1 MKQITSIVMILR
13 KGIYMKKVRTF
24 KTIVTKAFALF
35 LCLSFIFQ
43 QSLIVPVLASEITPD
58 NSAGMGANINNPVDG
73 VYDITAGFTHGSTDF
88 GHFDQFNLTPGDVA
102 NLINSVGINKFVA
115 LVNNQVN
122 INGLLNILN
131 SGGVFNN
138 GHAVFVSPSGI
149 VIGASGVLNV
159 GALSLITPSQGTYNN
174 FVGGLKAN
182 PTEDLTALK
191 TDSQGNITING
202 KIIAR
207 GDVEMYGKDITIA
220 GDGNSSA
227 GILAGLGDKL
237 KNQVLTADNAEQ
249 IFNGLVSNAIQ
260 DPTGFGFE
268 NGKVVIKAQA
278 VNNHAPDSNVTSAG
292 VNIKNAAIVGKD
304 IDISAT
310 ASDTLE
316 TTADEAGSVKDIVLN
331 IDKYFDM
338 ENPYEDFTGARA
350 EAVIN
355 IENSKLAAAD
365 NINISTNASA
375 TTNISSADKPSSAL
389 VLALGNSTK
398 STIDI
403 KNTKIN
409 AGGDLNANAV
419 SENISEIEIS
429 NEAEDSDD
437 MKSKALIAVN
447 HTSKADTHVVI
458 DNQSTIKADN
468 LNVKAVNAT
477 NNNISVTNTVKYE
490 GDSKDGKKAG
500 GSATSSAGVS
510 LLLKNDR
517 ISTNAEV
524 NANTELKG
532 DAKVTAQNL
541 HVSNTAISASGAVA
555 EENDKES
562 EKSDTDTSG
571 IFSKIQD
578 ILASFSQAG
587 VDSSNPTSGA
597 SASGSGT
604 PAAEMSGVVNIN
616 KSEVTTTASIGSTD
630 FNAGGDVSVDAN
642 TIDYTTNSASAE
654 STDGAKFA
662 PGAAVIVDSQN
673 NTTKAV
679 IKDNSKVSAKSVK
692 LNATTELPL
701 TLAELKLNILDK
713 SFSLNPQSNGN
724 WDFSGFEG
732 SGDDYAGIDLSDLD
746 FGFIGEDGSPV
757 EFSTQFFNNQATS
770 AANGVTTGIAG
781 AVVYNSIVNDTT
793 ASIGNN
799 AVVTASQGD
808 IIANAV
814 NSVVNYNAAGDV
826 SALFKQDD
834 KANGGKFG
842 LGGSVLINNYT
853 NNATASIGKNATVTA
868 GNGKVELTSANEA
881 SYMNL
886 VSSGAQ
892 AGKFA
897 LAGSVLVNNI
907 NGNTESKIG
916 EQARVKAA
924 VVNVKAGQGQIKTA
938 ANTDGLKDDSLEL
951 NQERS
956 AKDKTSVIN
965 IGGAI
970 SQQKA
975 RKGQS
980 SGKASSGGNNS
991 SGAAIG
997 ATVMV
1002 NNINKN
1008 VKASIGN
1015 NAEITA
1021 TKSVDIKANTE
1032 TGTLN
1037 IGLAGAFTGGV
1048 KTKKPA
1054 SKDSSSQGQDFGN
1067 FGNWQDSVGNITDRV
1082 ENAVSSTDNTVNN
1095 ATGSSLTDH
1104 LQGSDVQGALGSTN
1118 NTPND
1123 VTPGTSGTTSQGQN
1137 LAGHSGNLM
1146 QNEDGSNAVA
1156 NGSTATNSFSTA
1168 AAGVVNVNSN
1178 ETNVE
1183 ASIGNA
1189 TINVGDS
1196 LNVEAS
1202 QDTQGLD
1209 IATGVSKAGNL
1220 GAGAAINVNSKAG
1233 STNALMNGT
1242 NVIFTGSGDRFSVI
1256 ADETNNNIAVALGV
1270 GAAKGGN
1277 NTQIAIGGS
1286 FNTNL
1291 IENSVKSSMNDVDV
1305 EGKGN
1310 TEIEVIA
1317 NNYSKS
1323 YKGAGGVAYAGG
1335 KSNSSGGGATG
1346 GGVSGSGTSD
1356 GGSTGVGAGVA
1367 GNIDVYNKTTK
1378 AEITSSEGNK
1388 SKLTNVGNVS
1398 VEANNKGGATDDVIG
1413 FSMGGAISGANTSA
1427 NFAGAIGVVVFGNE
1441 VSALIKN
1448 ADISSIGDINVNA
1461 DSNLNLANITGSAS
1475 ISKASKGA
1483 GVGIG
1488 TVVNVINNIVI
1499 AGIEDTIISKSKS
1512 VNVNAKE
1519 TEVLQFL
1526 AANLG
1531 FNAGVDAKHVGVY
1544 PNAIVSVLD
1553 SDIKSYITGGS
1564 VTSDGNVASK
1574 AAYDSDIKGITAVL
1588 ASDGFVVGGNIVS
1601 NVLTNSTTSNVNST
1615 VSAGGQLSSV
1625 AEADENIDVIA
1636 AGAAISSGKLAV
1648 AANIGVNVLDN
1659 TTDAKLGGNV
1669 TKSGSVNVNA
1679 SDTTNLKTRGGTL
1692 SGSAGTGVGGSIIV
1706 DVLVKDV
1713 SASISD
1719 GANINSDGNV
1729 NVNASAKNYSGGDS
1743 KLSINLAD
1751 ILNNIDN
1758 IDLEN
1763 YEELKDWQMTYDLVG
1778 GGSTALSGSLITKVV
1793 NNNVT
1798 ASVGNAV
1805 VNSGSLNV
1813 AASDDVVIN
1822 AIVGN
1827 ISGGAGKTI
1836 GGSAFVNVVTG
1847 TTEAKIAK
1855 GANVTTTSKDVSVT
1869 ADNKQSIRTIMVMGG
1884 GGQVAVNG
1892 SANVNVFNNNTLAT
1906 VEDGVTIDS
1915 KGAVKVDAAEKTEV
1929 ESINI
1934 AASAGSN
1941 IAAGGVIYVNTFSS
1955 DVKAT
1960 VGKKEG
1966 EQTSITAGGD
1976 IDVNADSKS
1985 AFGATMMM
1993 AGLGGTA
2000 GVSGAAVVNVVDAV
2014 VSSYVVNS
2022 LLSNAGHDINVLAN
2036 SNFNNWKYSNNS
2048 LYDTMSKSE
2057 SYLTGKIDEI
2067 DMDNFTPIVN
2077 ILSLSGAG
2085 TAAVGAVAVANT
2097 VTNNVSAVVENSN
2110 ITNTNSLNVSATTA
2124 SQTYDALA
2132 SLAGSGVAS
2141 VTGSALVNLIEGE
2154 TKAAVIGTTVERG
2167 SVYVN
2172 AADNAYM
2179 DGILLGVAGA
2189 GTAAVTA
2196 SVNTNL
2202 TENKVN
2208 AVIDESTIRD
2218 ADKVSV
2224 KSESNKKAS
2233 TLASGIA
2240 VSGGA
2245 GVNGLV
2251 IVNQNETENNAKITN
2266 STIKTKNDVKVE
2278 GKSSFKTFDALASAG
2293 VSTVAVN
2300 AAAIS
2305 NIAANKNTASIENTN
2320 ISESGSVTVNAE
2332 STNDIKGNNISLG
2345 VGGGAIGLSALV
2357 NLVESETKAFI
2368 NNSDPSKIIKTA
2380 ALNVKA
2386 NDSINLDMNVGVLT
2400 AGGVSAAGAANVN
2413 IINNAVLAE
2422 IKSQSE
2428 ISASSVNVNAVSDMD
2443 INILTA
2449 SAAVGAFGG
2458 AASVAVTSIGGK
2470 FDDSNTDAYLKT
2482 DDGGNLVDKAISQTG
2497 VKVSENSK
2505 GGTVANVNANIKSD
2519 GDVNVKA
2526 SNNLN
2531 LDKTNAQAVAGFG
2544 SLAGNVLVTNMKY
2557 NTSASMQGDV
2567 TGKNI
2572 SVNAN
2577 NTVKANTTAY
2587 SASLSGVNF
2596 GGNVAYFTND
2606 ATTSAAINGGTIKG
2620 TNVAVNA
2627 TSKDTTSVNSTGA
2640 SVSGANI
2647 NATVALTESNNKVSA
2662 AINNKVNINA
2672 DKLDV
2677 IADNTS
2683 SLTSELA
2690 SLSASVIS
2698 GQVVI
2703 NKAESSAITSA
2714 IVDATGTI
2722 NAADMNVIT
2731 STGGISAKSI
2741 VNMGGVSLAGVDVT
2755 SQGAIVKAQFNS
2767 AIKGDAEIVNKN
2779 SDKTGST
2786 NVYAG
2791 VKTGTTEAGEIKA
2804 EASAKQV
2811 KAGLAGVGVT
2821 SLNANVS
2828 AKTDVTINPTNLKTD
2843 NLNVFSKLNRTANVG
2858 SESGSLSAIELST
2871 LDMDA
2876 YAGGSNTI
2884 TFAGNT
2890 EVEKAINVQLGDKAN
2905 VNTSIMNQSISLVG
2919 ANVNTADAVIDTDTT
2934 INIGGNLSMDNMTV
2948 NSNVERNTVNSSESS
2963 GGGFVDVNSYKMTTN
2978 SGGDSTINITANIQG
2993 DSKNAVDVTST
3004 AKNTAN
3010 TRISSKS
3017 AGLAAIA
3024 KNETKNTITATNKIN
3039 VNGANIKTNGG
3050 DISIKADS
3058 ENRVLMRQNEQGA
3071 GAIVIRGGKINN
3083 SINSIA
3089 DVEFNNANIEAE
3101 NVNVS
3106 ASAKLGTIGDK
3117 EISYR
3122 VGVSGFSATHD
3133 ADISN
3138 DITQNSNIKFN
3149 NSTVKAKQNMNVKAR
3164 TESTLKQKIYTEGD
3178 GFVTKNVATSNLKVT
3193 NNNNITISKGSTL
3206 EANDLNLAMDSKN
3219 ILHSESVTNADHF
3232 GGLDPEAHAN
3242 LELTINNTINNSGE
3256 LKGKDTVQINFM
3268 KDDSVNELTQL
3279 AELTV
3284 DAAVATGDAD
3294 GYLKYNV
3301 NNNLNV
3307 NEGASISS
3315 GKDVAIRY
3323 SDGDYKLNSRVHS
3336 KKTSY
3341 LLFGIPITVE
3351 DDYSNVSRGGTSK
3364 LTLNGEITAGS
3375 ESKYNFEIDRDGNV
3389 VEHSGFEDKYE
3400 KVDSDKVISAEQQEK
3415 DNEKVI
3421 SEVKDEIE
3429 NINNEI
3435 AEMKKNQE
3443 ANSKE
3448 IAEYEQKLEQYQT
3461 LLDSLNANKDNTIT
3475 MDNIENQI
3483 KDKVNEKIEDA
3494 DNFWSNY
3501 NKYANEHKGEGGDL
3515 FDKYVDTLSIENKAE
3530 VKSAYHS
3537 VADNI
3542 TTDAESGLAIF
3553 KQGDLISIISDKDS
3567 VQESIDRLEQVV
3579 NNYTQQLNN
3588 LKIKGEGLI
3597 SSIQS
3602 NSESLSAMNDQLKY
3616 LEDLRGSFTD
3626 TSVGKP
3632 YFKFDN
3638 LDIPNAKIEISG
3650 IDMKVVKDSN
3660 GNESLA
3666 PNIEGN
3672 GNFHIFAPTVEVTNY
3687 SDYDLVF
3694 GNINYNTSGNSGLII
3709 NDVTYNHLANK
3720 DTPVADNVHLLSGDT
3735 TGDFNPGISIKNLYD
3750 HNNPVAGGSIVSN
3763 IIMNGL
3769 INFNNGYLSIWNESG
3784 DITIKSLINTAS
3796 KDIIATQGNAVY
3808 TGGGSF
3814 EIKENDR
3821 FVAGKDVTVNASN
3834 IKVDGLVQAG
3844 YGDRNIVITEDMIKP
3859 ENLVVDPNTGEKNM
3873 VDTAYLDNSNG
3884 NIKVLYVDGKLLVFN
3899 TQQEGGNVNFTG
3911 SVSGSGTVKYTDG
3924 FANVNIQNK
3933 TDKEL
3938 VVNNLANDRMNGQFT
3953 NRGSLKSDNIINQG
3967 HSEALTNI
3975 DSNGKISIL
3984 GFLKHGHN
3992 RQNTDGAGQ
4001 LTIKSDNGI
4010 AVNEKRGSNGELLAT
4025 VDSVGNTVIENG
4037 NNSGITIDGKVLNDG
4052 AINVKNNGSE
4062 GVSVNSIIENS
4073 NGTLKVDN
4081 TQGNVTISEKGTLQN
4096 SNGNIEIKNTGEG
4109 KVSIIGKIKNLL
4121 KGDTKIDSQGEQG
4134 IEISGTVTNTDGI
4147 VEISNKKAGV
4157 TISGLVENKKGKTT
4171 VKNEGS
4177 DGIKVTSAGK
4187 IQNNNGQLELENTG
4201 KGGMKLEGKVKT
4213 STGDIKLTNKDSD
4226 IVIGHKD
4233 TDFNIESGSNVV
4245 INQTN
4250 GDVLNAGVDKTLI
4263 SAASDLIMTVNGG
4276 SVGKRAQ
4283 TDKPAYSIDAST
4295 RDYTKSLNV
4304 NIKGKV
4310 NIEANAKDGVKD
4322 SGLVNLTAKKSDL
4335 NVDKIKTDGDIVLTA
4350 ADWKYQDE
4358 ENPDPNNDP
4367 YYRGYSIRNAST
4379 DKSQANLEGKNISV
4393 ISSNEIG
4400 EKGNALTYNQRTD
4413 LDANAK
4419 VGFEA
4424 ENDIYL
4430 DGSAK
4435 GDKTNIAYLVSK
4447 RGSIDFALGSDA
4459 EIHEITSNNHLHIQS
4474 RAKNLTIYN
4483 LGKLTSLGEDFND
4496 LLYPHDKIK
4505 LGGNSM
4511 DVVPQTVAIEVLD
4524 ANGGAEAN
4532 STLKIYNA
4540 YVRGANNGKGS
4551 YEQYLD
4557 QTFQTADV
4565 SLMADNIYAH
4575 AYDAAKSDVYT
4586 NNRPG
4591 GFDPTLD
4598 TVYTD
4603 LNGNEAHATGF
4614 NTVGEGAK
4622 LSFDLQ
4628 GVSREMVKSATGD
4641 DSTRS
4646 YNETDKFQ
4654 TIEFFNNKYQIPDG
4668 KAYKAHEVTLSVN
4681 SSDESEE
4688 TGNNRGLNINKIYA
4702 DNAYVDT
4709 KDLNLSVRD
4718 GLITN
4723 YAEFRNG
4730 NRFGEGNYPGDYRWL
4745 TVVDNDF
4752 RRLVDST
4759 LQLYTEKTG
4768 SFGLDMGNLVIL
4780 RSKAPAVNYNPYEVA
4795 NLFRNENSFYRL
4807 TYKDDKIQY
4816 NTTTPDFKD
4825 IDKATYKAT
4834 KRVSMRFPTKDQ
4846 NLQSNVAVYDISK
4859 TGALID
4865 NPNNLKIG
4873 DKKHVKLLYEDMDI
4887 DVDVEVVR
4895 ITDNGFAGVKFI
4907 NMNKSTANK
4916 ILYLNLSR
4924 ANSMKENYTSQLP

>member
-1 MKQITSIVMILR
+1 MFRS
-13 KGIYMKKVRTF
+13 F

-43 QSLIVPVLASEITPD
+43 QSMLVPVLASEITPD
-58 NSAGMGANINNPVDG
+58 GSAGIGA
-73 VYDITAGFTHGSTDF
+73 DITNNGNNWDIRPGFTHGSTDF
-88 GHFDQFNLTPGDVA
+88 GHFDQFNLSQGDIA
-102 NLINSVGINKFVA
+102 NLINSIGINKFVA

-131 SGGVFNN
+131 SNGVFSN
-138 GHAVFVSPSGI
+138 GHAVFVSPNGI

-159 GALSLITPSQGTYNN
+159 GALSLITPSQGVYNN

-182 PTEDLTALK
+182 PVEDLTALK

-202 KIIAR
+202 KVFAR
-207 GDVEMYGKDITIA
+207 EGVDIYGKDITVASA
-220 GDGNSSA
+220 GANSA

-237 KNQVLTADNAEQ
+237 NNQVLTAENSEQ
-249 IFNGLVSNAIQ
+249 IFNGLVSNAIKN
-260 DPTGFGFE
+260 PTGFGLE
-268 NGKVVIKAQA
+268 NGKVVIKAQS
-278 VNNHAPDSNVTSAG
+278 VNTHSTGNEISSAS
-292 VNIKNAAIVGKD
+292 VNIKDVSIIGQS
-304 IDISAT
+304 IEISAN
-310 ASDTLE
+310 ASDKLE
-316 TTADEAGSVKDIVLN
+316 TKADDAGSVKDIVLN

-338 ENPYEDFTGARA
+338 ENPYEDFTGARS

-355 IENSKLAAAD
+355 IENANLAATGD
-365 NINISTNASA
+365 ISLSTNASA
-375 TTNISSADKPSSAL
+375 ETVISSADKPSSAL

-398 STIDI
+398 STIDV

-409 AGGDLNANAV
+409 AGGDVNAYAV
-419 SENISEIEIS
+419 SSNVSKIEIS
-429 NEAEDSDD
+429 NEADDSSD

-458 DNQSTIKADN
+458 DNQSTIKANN

-477 NNNISVTNTVKYE
+477 NNNILVKNTVKYE
-490 GDSKDGKKAG
+490 GKTTDGNKS
-500 GSATSSAGVS
+500 GSSTTSSAGVS

-517 ISTNAEV
+517 VTTNAEV
-524 NANTELKG
+524 NANTELQG
-532 DAKVTAQNL
+532 DAKVSAQNL
-541 HVSNTAISASGAVA
+541 HVSNTEISASGAV
-555 EENDKES
+555 KEDGDES
-562 EKSDTDTSG
+562 SQSSGEDTSG
-571 IFSKIQD
+571 IFSKIQS
-578 ILASFSQAG
+578 ILASFSKAD
-587 VDSSNPTSGA
+587 VDASKPTTGSSV
-597 SASGSGT
+597 SGSGV
-604 PAAEMSGVVNIN
+604 PAVEMSGVVNIN
-616 KSEVTTTASIGSTD
+616 KSDVKTTASIGSAS
-630 FNAGGDVSVDAN
+630 FSAGGDVSVEAN
-642 TIDYTTNSASAE
+642 TIDYTTNSASAL

-662 PGAAVIVDSQN
+662 PGAAVVVNQQK
-673 NTTKAV
+673 NTTKAE
-679 IKDNSKVSAKSVK
+679 IKDNSNVSAKSVK

-713 SFSLNPQSNGN
+713 NFSLTPQSNGS

-732 SGDDYAGIDLSDLD
+732 SGDDYAGIDLSELD
-746 FGFIGEDGSPV
+746 FGFIAEDGTPA
-757 EFSTQFFNNQATS
+757 EFSQQMFNNQAVS
-770 AANGVTTGIAG
+770 SANGVTAGIAG

-799 AVVTASQGD
+799 AVVTATQGD

-814 NSVVNYNAAGDV
+814 NSVVNFNSAGDV

-834 KANGGKFG
+834 KVTGGKVG
-842 LGGSVLINNYT
+842 LGGSVLVNNFT
-853 NNATASIGKNATVTA
+853 NNASSSVGKNSTVTA
-868 GNGKVELTSANEA
+868 ENGKVELTSANEA
-881 SYMNL
+881 SYLNL
-886 VSSGAQ
+886 VASGAE

-916 EQARVKAA
+916 EQTRVQAS
-924 VVNVKAGQGQIKTA
+924 VVNVKAGEGTIKNA
-938 ANTDGLKDDSLEL
+938 ANTEGLVNGSIDLKP
-951 NQERS
+951 ERT

-970 SQQKA
+970 SGQKPQ
-975 RKGQS
+975 KGQS
-980 SGKASSGGNNS
+980 SGGSSSGGSNN

-1002 NNINKN
+1002 NNIKKN
-1008 VKASIGN
+1008 VKANIADGAN
-1015 NAEITA
+1015 ITA
-1021 TKSVDIKANTE
+1021 SKSADVKANTE

-1048 KTKKPA
+1048 KTKKPT

-1067 FGNWQDSVGNITDRV
+1067 FGNWQDVSDGISNKVDS
-1082 ENAVSSTDNTVNN
+1082 AVSSTDNTVNN
-1095 ATGSSLTDH
+1095 ATGSSVTDH
-1104 LQGSDVQGALGSTN
+1104 LQGNDVQGALGSTN
-1118 NTPND
+1118 NTPNN
-1123 VTPGTSGTTSQGQN
+1123 VKPGTSGTTSQGQN

-1146 QNEDGSNAVA
+1146 QNSDGSNAVA
-1156 NGSTATNSFSTA
+1156 NGSTATGSFSAA

-1183 ASIGNA
+1183 ASVGNA
-1189 TINVGDS
+1189 TINVGNE
-1196 LNVEAS
+1196 LTIEAT

-1242 NVIFTGSGDRFSVI
+1242 NVIFTGSGDRLSVI

-1291 IENSVKSSMNDVDV
+1291 IENSVKSSMNDVDIT
-1305 EGKGN
+1305 GKGN

-1335 KSNSSGGGATG
+1335 KGSSGSGSGSSSGGATG
-1346 GGVSGSGTSD
+1346 GGTGAGSS
-1356 GGSTGVGAGVA
+1356 STGVAVGAGIA
-1367 GNIDVYNKTTK
+1367 GNIDVYNKTTN
-1378 AEITSSEGNK
+1378 AEITSSEGNT

-1413 FSMGGAISGANTSA
+1413 FAMGGVVSSANTSA
-1427 NFAGAIGVVVFGNE
+1427 NFAGAIGVGVFGNE

-1448 ADISSIGDINVNA
+1448 ADISSNGDINVNA
-1461 DSNLNLANITGSAS
+1461 NSNLNLANITGSAS

-1488 TVVNVINNIVI
+1488 TVVNVINNVVS
-1499 AGIEDTIISKSKS
+1499 AGIEDTIISSSKS
-1512 VNVNAKE
+1512 INVNAKE

-1531 FNAGVDAKHVGVY
+1531 FNAGIDTKHIGVY

-1648 AANIGVNVLDN
+1648 AANIGVNVIN
-1659 TTDAKLGGNV
+1659 NSTDAKLGGNV
-1669 TKSGSVNVNA
+1669 TKSESVNVKA
-1679 SDTTNLKTRGGTL
+1679 SDTTNLKSRGGTL
-1692 SGSAGTGVGGSIIV
+1692 SGSAGTGVGGSIVV

-1719 GANINSDGNV
+1719 GANINSDGDV

-1805 VNSGSLNV
+1805 VNSGSLKV
-1813 AASDDVVIN
+1813 AASDDVIIN

-1827 ISGGAGKTI
+1827 ISGGAGKAI

-1855 GANVTTTSKDVSVT
+1855 GANVTTTSKGVSVT
-1869 ADNKQSIRTIMVMGG
+1869 ADNNQSIRTIMVMGG

-1915 KGAVKVDAAEKTEV
+1915 KGAVKVNAAEKTEV

-1934 AASAGSN
+1934 AASAGGQ
-1941 IAAGGVIYVNTFSS
+1941 IAAGGVIYVNTFSG

-1976 IDVNADSKS
+1976 IEVNADSKS

-2022 LLSNAGHDINVLAN
+2022 LLSNAGYDINVLAN

-2048 LYDTMSKSE
+2048 LYDTMSKTE
-2057 SYLTGKIDEI
+2057 SYLTGKIDKI

-2077 ILSLSGAG
+2077 ILSLSGASQ
-2085 TAAVGAVAVANT
+2085 AAVGAVAVANT

-2110 ITNTNSLNVSATTA
+2110 ITNTNSLNVSSTTA

-2132 SLAGSGVAS
+2132 SLAGSGTAS
-2141 VTGSALVNLIEGE
+2141 ITGSALVNVIEGN
-2154 TKAAVIGTTVERG
+2154 TIASVKNTTVEHG
-2167 SVYVN
+2167 SVTIN
-2172 AADNAYM
+2172 ASDNAYM
-2179 DGILLGVAGA
+2179 DGIILGVPVA
-2189 GTAAVTA
+2189 GTAAVSGA
-2196 SVNTNL
+2196 VNTNI
-2202 TENKVN
+2202 TNNKVI
-2208 AVIDESTIRD
+2208 AEIDKSNILD
-2218 ADKVSV
+2218 ADEVSV
-2224 KSESNKKAS
+2224 NSESNKQAA
-2233 TLASGIA
+2233 TLATGLA
-2240 VSGGA
+2240 VAGGA

-2251 IVNQNETENNAKITN
+2251 IVNQNETENTAKISN
-2266 STIKTKNDVKVE
+2266 STIKAKNDVKVE
-2278 GKSSFKTFDALASAG
+2278 GKSSFKTFDALAAAG

-2305 NIAANKNTASIENTN
+2305 NVASNKNTASIENTN
-2320 ISESGSVTVNAE
+2320 ISKSGSVTVNAE

-2345 VGGGAIGLSALV
+2345 AGGGAIGLSALV
-2357 NLVESETKAFI
+2357 NLLESETNAFI
-2368 NNSDPSKIIKTA
+2368 NNSDPSKTINTG
-2380 ALNVKA
+2380 ALNIKA
-2386 NDSINLDMNVGVLT
+2386 NDSINLDMNVGVLS
-2400 AGGVSAAGAANVN
+2400 AGSISAAGAVNVN
-2413 IINNAVLAE
+2413 IINNSVLAE
-2422 IKSQSE
+2422 IKSQSD
-2428 ISASSVNVNAVSDMD
+2428 ILASSVNVEALSSMD
-2443 INILTA
+2443 IDVLTA
-2449 SAAVGAFGG
+2449 SAAAGAFGG

-2505 GGTVANVNANIKSD
+2505 GGTVANVNANIKST

-2596 GGNVAYFTND
+2596 GGNVAYFTNK
-2606 ATTSAAINGGTIKG
+2606 ANTNASINGGTING
-2620 TNVAVNA
+2620 TNVSVNA
-2627 TSKDTTSVNSTGA
+2627 VSKDTTTVNSTGA
-2640 SVSGANI
+2640 SVSGLNI
-2647 NATVALTESNNKVSA
+2647 NATVALNESTNTVGA
-2662 AINNKVNINA
+2662 AINNEVNITA

-2690 SLSASVIS
+2690 SLNASAIS

-2714 IVDATGTI
+2714 IVNATGSI
-2722 NAADMNVIT
+2722 NASNMNVIA
-2731 STGGISAKSI
+2731 STGGVSAKSV
-2741 VNMGGVSLAGVDVT
+2741 VNMGGVSLAGINVAD
-2755 SQGAIVKAQFNS
+2755 QGAIVKAKFNS
-2767 AIKGDAEIVNKN
+2767 SISGNAEIVNKN
-2779 SDKTGST
+2779 NNNNNGST

-2791 VKTGTTEAGEIKA
+2791 VKTGTTEAGDIKA
-2804 EASAKQV
+2804 EAVAKQV
-2811 KAGLAGVGVT
+2811 DAGLAGVGVT

-2828 AKTDVTINPTNLKTD
+2828 ATTDVTINPANLKTD

-2858 SESGSLSAIELST
+2858 STSGSLSAIKLNT

-2876 YAGGSNTI
+2876 YAGGSNNITI
-2884 TFAGNT
+2884 AGNT
-2890 EVEKAINVQLGDKAN
+2890 EVEKAVNIQLADKSN

-2919 ANVNTADAVIDTDTT
+2919 TSVNTADAVIDTDTT
-2934 INIGGNLSMDNMTV
+2934 INIGGNLSMDKMTV
-2948 NSNVERNTVNSSESS
+2948 NSNVERHTVNTSEVS
-2963 GGGFVDVNSYKMTTN
+2963 GGGLVTVDSYKMTTN
-2978 SGGDSTINITANIQG
+2978 SGGDSLVNITAKISGN
-2993 DSKNAVDVTST
+2993 SKNAVDVTSNT
-3004 AKNTAN
+3004 NNTAN

-3017 AGLAAIA
+3017 DALAAIA

-3039 VNGANIKTNGG
+3039 VSGANIKTNGG
-3050 DISIKADS
+3050 DVSIKANS
-3058 ENRVLMRQNEQGA
+3058 ENRVLMRQDEQGA

-3083 SINSIA
+3083 SINSSA

-3106 ASAKLGTIGDK
+3106 ATAKLGTVGDK

-3138 DITQNSNIKFN
+3138 DITQSSNIKFN

-3164 TESTLKQKIYTEGD
+3164 TESTLKQKIYTAGS
-3178 GFVTKNVATSNLKVT
+3178 GFLVKNTATSDLNVT
-3193 NNNNITISKGSTL
+3193 NNNNITVGKGSTL
-3206 EANDLNLAMDSKN
+3206 DANDLNLALDSKN
-3219 ILHSESVTNADHF
+3219 TLHSESVTNADHF

-3242 LELTINNTINNSGE
+3242 LKLTINNTINNSGS

-3268 KDDSVNELTQL
+3268 KDNSTNNLTQL

-3284 DAAVATGDAD
+3284 DAGIATGDAD

-3341 LLFGIPITVE
+3341 LLLGIPITVE
-3351 DDYSNVSRGGTSK
+3351 RDYSNISKGGTSK

-3375 ESKYNFEIDRDGNV
+3375 EAKYNFEVDKDGNV
-3389 VEHSGFEDKYE
+3389 VENSGFEDKYE
-3400 KVDSDKVISAEQQEK
+3400 KVDSDKVISKEEQEK
-3415 DNEKVI
+3415 DNENLI
-3421 SEVKDEIE
+3421 SKIKDEME
-3429 NINNEI
+3429 KLNNEI
-3435 AEMKKNQE
+3435 EEMKKDQE

-3448 IAEYEQKLEQYQT
+3448 VAEYEQKLAEYKN
-3461 LLDSLNANKDNTIT
+3461 LLDSLKANKDNTIS
-3475 MDNIENQI
+3475 MGDIETQI
-3483 KDKVNEKIEDA
+3483 KDKVNATID
-3494 DNFWSNY
+3494 DTDTFWSDY
-3501 NKYANEHKGEGGDL
+3501 SKFANEHKGESGDL
-3515 FDKYVDTLSIENKAE
+3515 FDKYVDTLSIDNKAE

-3542 TTDAESGLAIF
+3542 TTDTESGLAIF
-3553 KQGDLISIISDKDS
+3553 KQGDSVSIIADKGSLD
-3567 VQESIDRLEQVV
+3567 ESINRLEQVV
-3579 NNYTQQLNN
+3579 NNYTQEFEKLQ
-3588 LKIKGEGLI
+3588 IKQEGLT
-3597 SSIQS
+3597 SSMQS
-3602 NSESLSAMNDQLKY
+3602 NTDSLASMSEQLKHLESLK
-3616 LEDLRGSFTD
+3616 GTFTD
-3626 TSVGKP
+3626 TNVGKP

-3638 LDIPNAKIEISG
+3638 LDIPNSRIKISG
-3650 IDMKVVKDSN
+3650 IDMKFEN
-3660 GNESLA
+3660 GKLV
-3666 PNIEGN
+3666 PNIAGN
-3672 GNFHIFAPTVEVTNY
+3672 GNFHIYEPTINVTNY
-3687 SDYDLVF
+3687 SNYDLVF
-3694 GNINYNTSGNSGLII
+3694 GSISYSLYGDSGLII
-3709 NDVTYNHLANK
+3709 NDINYSGLANK
-3720 DTPVADNVHLLSGDT
+3720 NSALADNVFVYAGDK
-3735 TGDFNPGISIKNLYD
+3735 TGEFNPGLSIKNYYD
-3750 HNNPVAGGSIVSN
+3750 QNNPVAGGSIVSN
-3763 IIMNGL
+3763 IIMNGM
-3769 INFNNGYLSIWNESG
+3769 INLNNGYLSIFNDSG
-3784 DITIKSLINTAS
+3784 DVIINSLVNSAS
-3796 KDIIATQGNAVY
+3796 KDIVATQGNSVY
-3808 TGGGSF
+3808 DGGGSF

-3821 FVAGKDVTVNASN
+3821 FIAGKDVTINASK

-3844 YGDRNIVITEDMIKP
+3844 YGDRNIIITEDMIKP

-3873 VDTAYLDNSNG
+3873 VNSAYIDNANG

-3911 SVSGSGTVKYTDG
+3911 SVSGSGTVKYTNG
-3924 FANVNIQNK
+3924 FANINIQNK

-3938 VVNNLANDRMNGQFT
+3938 VVNNLANDRMNGAFT
-3953 NRGSLKSDNIINQG
+3953 NRGSLSADKVINQG
-3967 HSEALTNI
+3967 HNEALTNI
-3975 DSNGKISIL
+3975 ESNGKISIAGL
-3984 GFLKHGHN
+3984 LKHGHN
-3992 RQNTDGAGQ
+3992 KQNTDGAGQ

-4010 AVNEKRGSNGELLAT
+4010 VVNEKRGSQGELLAT
-4025 VDSVGNTVIENG
+4025 IDSVGNATIENG
-4037 NNSGITIDGKVLNDG
+4037 SNSGITIDGKVLNDG
-4052 AINVKNNGSE
+4052 NINVKNNGSE
-4062 GVSVNSIIENS
+4062 GVIVNSIIDNS
-4073 NGTLKVDN
+4073 NGKLNVDN
-4081 TQGNVTISEKGTLQN
+4081 TKGNVTIAQTGTLQN
-4096 SNGNIEIKNTGEG
+4096 SNGNIEINNAGDG
-4109 KVSIIGKIKNLL
+4109 KVSVIGKIKNLL
-4121 KGDTKIDSQGEQG
+4121 TGDTKIASQGGQG

-4147 VEISNKKAGV
+4147 VDISNKKAGV

-4263 SAASDLIMTVNGG
+4263 STASDLIMSVIGG
-4276 SVGKRAQ
+4276 SVGKRAE
-4283 TDKPAYSIDAST
+4283 TDKPAYSIDART
-4295 RDYTKSLNV
+4295 RDNKKSINV
-4304 NIKGKV
+4304 NVKGKV
-4310 NIEANAKDGVKD
+4310 NIEAKAKSGEKD

-4350 ADWKYQDE
+4350 ADWKYPDE

-4367 YYRGYSIRNAST
+4367 YYRGYSIKNAST

-4459 EIHEITSNNHLHIQS
+4459 EIYEITSNDHLHLQS

-4524 ANGGAEAN
+4524 ANGGANAN

-4540 YVRGANNGKGS
+4540 YVRGANNGKGK

-4557 QTFQTADV
+4557 QTFQMADV

-4586 NNRPG
+4586 NNRPD

-4603 LNGNEAHATGF
+4603 LDGKEAKATGF

-4628 GVSREMVKSATGD
+4628 GVSRDMVKNATGD
-4641 DSTRS
+4641 DSTRT

-4681 SSDESEE
+4681 SSDESEV
-4688 TGNNRGLNINKIYA
+4688 TGYNRGLNINTIYA

-4709 KDLNLSVRD
+4709 KDLNVSIRD

-4834 KRVSMRFPTKDQ
+4834 KRVSMRFPTKEQ
-4846 NLQSNVAVYDISK
+4846 NIQSNVAVYDISK

-4865 NPNNLKIG
+4865 NPNKFKVG
-4873 DKKHVKLLYEDMDI
+4873 DKKHVKLIYEDMDI

-4895 ITDNGFAGVKFI
+4895 LTDNGFAGVKFI
-4907 NMNKSTANK
+4907 NMNKATANK